1 MICGV
6 LTDTVVICH
15 RVGPVSRRL
24 HGGYSVCCVIHGQ
37 DAVSCTKKELVHKN
51 RENEKRNRTG
61 ERGTSPLCSL
71 FQYGNIG
78 WLSLN

>member
-24 HGGYSVCCVIHGQ
+24 LVGYSVCCVIHGQ
-37 DAVSCTKKELVHKN
+37 DAVSCTKKSLCIKT
-51 RENEKRNRTG
+51 EKMRGETEQ
-61 ERGTSPLCSL
+61 ERGVRHHCARSWR
-71 FQYGNIG
+71 G